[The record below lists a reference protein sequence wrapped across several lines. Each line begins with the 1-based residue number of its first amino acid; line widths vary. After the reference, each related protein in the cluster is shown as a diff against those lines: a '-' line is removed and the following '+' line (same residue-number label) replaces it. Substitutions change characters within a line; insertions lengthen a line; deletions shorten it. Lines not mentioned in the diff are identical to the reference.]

1 MDSRFVNA
9 FTVPTRIK
17 FLGRTLHPF
26 CLKHR
31 LMLMAL
37 GSPLVEDAGAVTP
50 VDLVIAAQVC
60 SEKVIGDYTFW
71 DRVWIWRL
79 GRDPE
84 LMARAVKAFAEYVG
98 LDDWPK
104 FWSKPEKSKGRAEDS
119 GIPWV
124 LAVVANLIQG
134 GMTEEEAWNVPE
146 SQAIWYNSAFAM
158 NKGADLSLMTTEE
171 ERMMDEISKQDAAP
185 AK

>member
-1 MDSRFVNA
+1 MDCRFVNA

-17 FLGRTLHPF
+17 FLGRTLYPF

-31 LMLMAL
+31 LMLLAL
-37 GSPLVEDAGAVTP
+37 GSPLVEQNGPVTA
-50 VDLVIAAQVC
+50 VDLIIAAHVC
-60 SEKVIGDYTFW
+60 SEKVIGDFSLW

-79 GRDPE
+79 SRDGE
-84 LMARAVKAFAEYVG
+84 LMAKAVKVFTEYVG

-104 FWSKPEKSKGRAEDS
+104 FWSRTEATKGKAEDT
-119 GIPWV
+119 GVPWI

-171 ERMMDEISKQDAAP
+171 EKMMEELSKQDAGP